1 MKHTMLRPPRLE
13 QALDLAKEEVV
24 VVGKAGEGVEVVVGP
39 VKAGEEVE
47 GVGVVKRVQLVN
59 NKREQLFRWHK
70 GETVVAGGQR
80 HHSGI
85 HLLTDFSRRACFQY
99 VKIDTFSLNSLIKCS
114 STPEPEVQISILE
127 KVSTV

>member
-1 MKHTMLRPPRLE
+1 MLRPPRLE

-24 VVGKAGEGVEVVVGP
+24 VVGKAGEGVEVVVGA
-39 VKAGEEVE
+39 VKAEEEVE

-59 NKREQLFRWHK
+59 NKHEQLFRWHK

-80 HHSGI
+80 RHSGI

-99 VKIDTFSLNSLIKCS
+99 VKIDTFSLNSLF
-114 STPEPEVQISILE
+114 ISAPPHLNL
-127 KVSTV
+127 KYKYPFLKR

>member
-1 MKHTMLRPPRLE
+1 MKHTMLKPPRLE

-24 VVGKAGEGVEVVVGP
+24 VVGKAGEGVEVVVGA
-39 VKAGEEVE
+39 VKAEEEVE
-47 GVGVVKRVQLVN
+47 GGGVVKRVQLVN
-59 NKREQLFRWHK
+59 NKHEQLFRWHK

-80 HHSGI
+80 RHSGI

-114 STPEPEVQISILE
+114 STPEPEVKISILE
-127 KVSTV
+127 KISTV